1 MGQNIESRGH
11 TSIIVLIIVLRWL
24 LWVSVPG
31 RDDNRVIGELS
42 ARNEPPNA
50 FLDRFRWL
58 EPLQE
63 NILKDGQHCCHST
76 LSELLQSGRDTWP
89 KFFGYVEILHSS
101 KWK

>member
-1 MGQNIESRGH
+1 MLVGQNIESSEN
-11 TSIIVLIIVLRWL
+11 SIINLPSNDWSGSL
-24 LWVSVPG
+24 VPG
-31 RDDNRVIGELS
+31 RDGNRVIGELS
-42 ARNEPPNA
+42 ARNKPPNA

-63 NILKDGQHCCHST
+63 KILKGGQHCCHST

-89 KFFGYVEILHSS
+89 KFFGYVEILHNS

>member
-1 MGQNIESRGH
+1 MLIGQNIERRGH
-11 TSIIVLIIVLRWL
+11 SSIIVLQPALFR
-24 LWVSVPG
+24 VSVPG
-31 RDDNRVIGELS
+31 RYGNRVIGELS
-42 ARNEPPNA
+42 ARNELPNA

-63 NILKDGQHCCHST
+63 KILKGGQHCCHST
-76 LSELLQSGRDTWP
+76 LSELSQSGRDTWP